1 MVIRVIYQFCARYS
15 VNFTE
20 NSVKKKVGR
29 KKSKG
34 RSIFG
39 DRPKSRVVVFWRPT
53 ANTIAYV
60 TSIQRRILYRV
71 TEVWASLRVAQSP
84 KYLVKK
90 ISEEIG
96 FKYLCYIYIS

>member
-39 DRPKSRVVVFWRPT
+39 DRPKSRVVDFRRPT
-53 ANTIAYV
+53 ANTNVDCGAIKKRYEILTL
-60 TSIQRRILYRV
+60 TSDFSFYTQDNSSNRH
-71 TEVWASLRVAQSP
+71 
-84 KYLVKK
+84 LVKEK
-90 ISEEIG
+90 
-96 FKYLCYIYIS
+96 CH